1 MKTPLKAFMTGTP
14 IAIEADASALGA
26 LDLMIE
32 HGIRHLPVVDAER
45 RVLGVLSFDDLR
57 AAFPQPISL
66 KAPPALAE
74 RPSMGELSVGEV
86 MTYAPV
92 TASADVPLEEAAG
105 LLAERRIGCLP
116 VLDPQGRLEGII
128 TETDMLQALATLLFA
143 QRTGRPAR
151 RVREETGLVETL
163 RREHGRLLR
172 QLEGYEQHEREITER
187 RREAPLDGVEQGAET
202 ADAQFTADLAR
213 LAVHRL
219 RALEHALERA
229 DAGKLGRCERCDGAI
244 PAARLRALPS
254 TTLCIRCAR
263 RTEASA

>member
-1 MKTPLKAFMTGTP
+1 MKTPLKAFMTGSP

-32 HGIRHLPVVDAER
+32 HGIRHLPVVDPER

-66 KAPPALAE
+66 KAPPPVAE
-74 RPSMGELSVGEV
+74 RPFMGELPVGEV

-92 TASADVPLEEAAG
+92 TASADLPLEEAAE
-105 LLAERRIGCLP
+105 LLTERRIGCLP
-116 VLDPQGRLEGII
+116 VLDAEGRLEGII
-128 TETDMLQALATLLFA
+128 TETDMLQALATLLFT
-143 QRTGRPAR
+143 QRTGRPPR
-151 RVREETGLVETL
+151 RVRGEPGLADTL

-172 QLEGYEQHEREITER
+172 RLGDYEQHEREITEHR
-187 RREAPLDGVEQGAET
+187 RDEPLDGAEQGAEAT
-202 ADAQFTADLAR
+202 EAQFTAELAG

-229 DAGKLGRCERCDGAI
+229 DAGKLGRCESCGGVI

-263 RTEASA
+263 RAES